1 MSLLQIHAASV
12 YQCWGHSVPQASVD
26 PSLLVEKATAIASAC
41 RQRDIIGYISIDF
54 VTFID
59 PETVSLFMLKK

>member
-1 MSLLQIHAASV
+1 M
-12 YQCWGHSVPQASVD
+12 
-26 PSLLVEKATAIASAC
+26 EKATAIASAC

-59 PETVSLFMLKK
+59 PETVSWILENIWFYLYLLRALFRDRSLFMAGGHRDYK

>member
-1 MSLLQIHAASV
+1 M
-12 YQCWGHSVPQASVD
+12 
-26 PSLLVEKATAIASAC
+26 ASAC

-59 PETVSLFMLKK
+59 PETVSWILENICFYLIYGGGGGGGGRSTEEERVG